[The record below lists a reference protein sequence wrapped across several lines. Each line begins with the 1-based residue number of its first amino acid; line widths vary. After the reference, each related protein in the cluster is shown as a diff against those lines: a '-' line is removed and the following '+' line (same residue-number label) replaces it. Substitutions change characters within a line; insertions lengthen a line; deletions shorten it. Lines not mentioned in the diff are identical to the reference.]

1 MRRPAAFTTLILLLL
16 LSTGARAQSTGVIGQ
31 NGCPGGT
38 YSTVNSPDGSTLSIL
53 FDNFSV
59 TSAPGSGNPNRK
71 FCNIQVS
78 LNLPDGYTLGIYKVD
93 YRGFSRLSAKQFS
106 ELFVDY
112 ALGIRNKSR
121 SYHRKTKGPYEGD
134 FLCTE
139 TIGAGLMKR
148 VGCGEEAVLNVSA
161 ALELNTGLQPG
172 EAIVALDSVDGAPK
186 SGLIYH
192 FDLKKCGQ

>member
-1 MRRPAAFTTLILLLL
+1 MLRPVAFIAITLLLT
-16 LSTGARAQSTGVIGQ
+16 TGARAQSTAVVGQ

-38 YSTVNSPDGSTLSIL
+38 YSAVNSPDGTTLSIL

-59 TSAPGSGNPNRK
+59 TSGQGSDGTLNRK
-71 FCNIQVS
+71 FCNIQVP
-78 LNLPDGYTLGIYKVD
+78 LHLPDGYTLGIYKVD
-93 YRGFSRLSAKQFS
+93 YRGFSHLSTKQYS

-112 ALGIRNKSR
+112 ALGAHNKSR
-121 SYHRKTKGPYEGD
+121 SFHRKTKGPYDGD
-134 FLCTE
+134 FLFTE

-172 EAIVALDSVDGAPK
+172 VAMAALDSVDGAPK
-186 SGLIYH
+186 GGLIYY